1 MGAAEPMDF
10 EQKVEQMHEQEV
22 CFKTLHKIQ
31 LPTFAFTWLLNEP
44 YENEVTLTGQN
55 QPLRCYKLL
64 ELLTQLKKGIDLS
77 MLKISG
83 L

>member
-44 YENEVTLTGQN
+44 YENEVCLTGQN
-55 QPLRCYKLL
+55 
-64 ELLTQLKKGIDLS
+64 LT
-77 MLKISG
+77 
-83 L
+83 